1 MWGTGILGTG
11 PNICPTSGT
20 NSLLTQP
27 GSPSSL
33 PLPTPTPGTWTKD
46 RTFRNTLELK
56 PLSLLWNQRPGDI
69 TLGSNTRLLPCP
81 RLGTGFK

>member
-33 PLPTPTPGTWTKD
+33 PLPSPHPWHVDKGQN
-46 RTFRNTLELK
+46 F
-56 PLSLLWNQRPGDI
+56 
-69 TLGSNTRLLPCP
+69 
-81 RLGTGFK
+81 